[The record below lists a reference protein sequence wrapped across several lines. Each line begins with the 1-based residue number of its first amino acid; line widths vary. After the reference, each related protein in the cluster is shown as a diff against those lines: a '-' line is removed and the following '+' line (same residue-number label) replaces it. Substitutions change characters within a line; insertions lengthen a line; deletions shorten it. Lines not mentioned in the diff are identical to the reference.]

1 MTHARVCW
9 VHDELYCC
17 CAWACVVLA
26 CSIQFDDIR
35 QLATAALSAADVVRR
50 ITLRRLKETFGH
62 TKLQVSS
69 HLTHYIMPLWHL
81 AAMPRSCVDPS
92 SDSTS
97 RKAIMWT

>member
-1 MTHARVCW
+1 MKCR
-9 VHDELYCC
+9 LSCC
-17 CAWACVVLA
+17 CAFGVGVILA

-69 HLTHYIMPLWHL
+69 HLMHFT
-81 AAMPRSCVDPS
+81 
-92 SDSTS
+92 
-97 RKAIMWT
+97 